1 MSSTP
6 KSSQSKMLSILDLFT
21 ADDPSWS
28 AEGIATRIG
37 CSAPTSYRYLRE
49 LVSAGLLMRSGSG
62 NYSLGPRII
71 TLDYQ
76 LRITDPYYAAGQPLM
91 AALSARTGL
100 DCVMTRLFDEE
111 IIDTHRESGSDSLNL
126 AYGRGRHRPLFKGAA
141 PKVILSTLPKSKLQ
155 RIYQNHSPELQ
166 ASTPAIT
173 WETFWST
180 LQQTRKMGYYL
191 SKGELEQ
198 DVGAIAVPFYG
209 DTTHAIGALALVVP
223 ILRIDLMNY
232 EKLLDLLVATARDL
246 TSSAQPKAIS

>member
-1 MSSTP
+1 MSSNP

-21 ADDPSWS
+21 TAHPSWS
-28 AEGIATRIG
+28 AENIAAIIG

-76 LRITDPYYAAGQPLM
+76 LRTTDPYYAAGQPLM
-91 AALSARTGL
+91 ASLSERTGL
-100 DCVMTRLFDEE
+100 DCVMTRLFDEV
-111 IIDTHRESGSDSLNL
+111 IIDTHRESGTDSLNL

-155 RIYQNHSPELQ
+155 RIYQNHSAEQQ
-166 ASTPAIT
+166 ASAPPIS
-173 WETFWST
+173 WETFWTT
-180 LQQTRKMGYYL
+180 LQQARKKGFYL
-191 SKGELEQ
+191 SKGELEP

-223 ILRIDLMNY
+223 LVRIDLMNY
-232 EKLLDLLVATARDL
+232 DKLLDLLVRTAREL
-246 TSSAQPKAIS
+246 ASQAQAKAVA